1 MEYLLVLIDPF
12 TRWIEAFPSRTAKAI
27 AVSKFLLKEI
37 ILRFWFPKSLQSDN
51 GASFTAKMTQQVSPA
66 LGNYHLYSSWR
77 PQARLKKKKERKKPT
92 QTVRLCRE
100 TSEICVVSLLPISL
114 LWNRMVPKG
123 ILKLSPFETTYG
135 KPFLTLGLV

>member
-12 TRWIEAFPSRTAKAI
+12 IRWIEAFPFRTAKAI

-51 GASFTAKMTQQVSPA
+51 EASFTAKVTQQVSPF

-77 PQARLKKKKERKKPT
+77 PQARLKKKKKT
-92 QTVRLCRE
+92 MQTVKLCQE

-114 LWNRMVPKG
+114 LWNRTVPKG
-123 ILKLSPFETTYG
+123 ILKLSPFEMTYR